1 MQKIWLVLLIFL
13 SGLVN
18 SNQNSNFDHEIKVD
32 IKDIRSDFKKK
43 NENFFLTILN
53 GIKGQ
58 RDSYYSFDSL
68 NDIKVKPPKGFK
80 LDKRSNSEVTY
91 SHKESKILSFC
102 RKKITLKL
110 DPSDEYF
117 ITLKHLDKEILG
129 ADKSEY
135 PLYENTNLVIYK
147 NDDKAIKGYLLLQGK
162 VIVANFEVCNNN
174 SVDKDIFMLINWLKN
189 IRNENTK

>member
-1 MQKIWLVLLIFL
+1 MQKIWLVLLIFF

-32 IKDIRSDFKKK
+32 IKDIRSDFKEK

-58 RDSYYSFDSL
+58 RDNYYSFDSL
-68 NDIKVKPPKGFK
+68 NDIKVMPPEDFIE
-80 LDKRSNSEVTY
+80 DKRSNSEVTY

-135 PLYENTNLVIYK
+135 PLYENTNLAIYK

>member
-1 MQKIWLVLLIFL
+1 MQKKWLVLLLFL
-13 SGLVN
+13 SGLVS
-18 SNQNSNFDHEIKVD
+18 SNQNANFDHEIKVN
-32 IKDIRSDFKKK
+32 IKDIRSDFNEK

-58 RDSYYSFDSL
+58 RDNYYSFDSL
-68 NDIKVKPPKGFK
+68 NDIKVKPPEGFIE
-80 LDKRSNSEVTY
+80 DKRSNSEVTY
-91 SHKESKILSFC
+91 SYLETKILSFC
-102 RKKITLKL
+102 SKKITLTL

-135 PLYENTNLVIYK
+135 PLYENTNLAIYK
-147 NDDKAIKGYLLLQGK
+147 KDEKTLKGYLLLQGK
-162 VIVANFEVCNNN
+162 VIIAMFEVCNNR
-174 SVDKDIFMLINWLKN
+174 SLDKDIFILIDWLKN

>member
-1 MQKIWLVLLIFL
+1 MQKKWLVLLLFL
-13 SGLVN
+13 SGLVS
-18 SNQNSNFDHEIKVD
+18 SNQNANFDHEIKVN
-32 IKDIRSDFKKK
+32 IKDIRSDFNEK

-58 RDSYYSFDSL
+58 RDNYYSFDSL
-68 NDIKVKPPKGFK
+68 NDIKVMPPEDFIE
-80 LDKRSNSEVTY
+80 DKRSNSEVTY

>member
-1 MQKIWLVLLIFL
+1 MQKIWLIFLIFL
-13 SGLVN
+13 SGLVS

-32 IKDIRSDFKKK
+32 IKDIRSDFKEK

-58 RDSYYSFDSL
+58 RDNYYSFDSL
-68 NDIKVKPPKGFK
+68 NDIKVMPPEDFIE
-80 LDKRSNSEVTY
+80 DKRSNSEVTY

-135 PLYENTNLVIYK
+135 PLYENTNLAIYK

>member
-1 MQKIWLVLLIFL
+1 MQKKWLVLLLFL
-13 SGLVN
+13 SGLVS
-18 SNQNSNFDHEIKVD
+18 SNQNANFDHEIKVD
-32 IKDIRSDFKKK
+32 IKDIRSDFKEK

-58 RDSYYSFDSL
+58 RDNYYSFDSL
-68 NDIKVKPPKGFK
+68 NDIKVMPPEDFIE
-80 LDKRSNSEVTY
+80 DKRSNSEVTY

>member
-1 MQKIWLVLLIFL
+1 MQKKWLVLLLFL
-13 SGLVN
+13 SGLVS
-18 SNQNSNFDHEIKVD
+18 SNENANFDHEIEVN
-32 IKDIRSDFKKK
+32 IKDIRSDFNEK

-58 RDSYYSFDSL
+58 RDNYYSFDSL
-68 NDIKVKPPKGFK
+68 NVIKVKPPEGFIV
-80 LDKRSNSEVTY
+80 DKKSNSGVTY
-91 SHKESKILSFC
+91 SLQETKILSFC
-102 RKKITLKL
+102 HKKITLTL

-135 PLYENTNLVIYK
+135 PLYENTNLTIYK
-147 NDDKAIKGYLLLQGK
+147 KDEKTLKGYLLLQGK
-162 VIVANFEVCNNN
+162 VIIAMFELCNNR
-174 SVDKDIFMLINWLKN
+174 SLDKDIFMLIDWLKN

>member
-1 MQKIWLVLLIFL
+1 MQKIWLVLLIFF

-32 IKDIRSDFKKK
+32 IKDIRSDFKEK

-58 RDSYYSFDSL
+58 RDNYYSFDSL
-68 NDIKVKPPKGFK
+68 NDIKVMPPEDFIE
-80 LDKRSNSEVTY
+80 DKRSNSDVTY

-135 PLYENTNLVIYK
+135 PLYENTNLAIYK

>member
-1 MQKIWLVLLIFL
+1 MQKKWLVLLLFL
-13 SGLVN
+13 SGLVS
-18 SNQNSNFDHEIKVD
+18 SNQNANFDHEIKVN
-32 IKDIRSDFKKK
+32 INDIRSNFNKK

-58 RDSYYSFDSL
+58 RDNYYSFDSL
-68 NDIKVKPPKGFK
+68 NDIKVKPPEGFTE
-80 LDKRSNSEVTY
+80 DKKSNTKVSY
-91 SHKESKILSFC
+91 SQKETKILSFC
-102 RKKITLKL
+102 SKKIILTL

-135 PLYENTNLVIYK
+135 PLYENTNLAIYK
-147 NDDKAIKGYLLLQGK
+147 KDEKTLKGYLLLQGK
-162 VIVANFEVCNNN
+162 VIITMFEVCNNR
-174 SVDKDIFMLINWLKN
+174 SLDKDIFMLIDWLKN

>member
-68 NDIKVKPPKGFK
+68 NDIKVMPPEDFIE
-80 LDKRSNSEVTY
+80 DKRSNSDVTY

>member
-1 MQKIWLVLLIFL
+1 MQKIWLVLLIFF

-32 IKDIRSDFKKK
+32 IKDIRSDFKEK

-58 RDSYYSFDSL
+58 KENYYSFDSL
-68 NDIKVKPPKGFK
+68 NDIKVMPPEDFIE
-80 LDKRSNSEVTY
+80 DKRSNSEVTY

>member
-43 NENFFLTILN
+43 NENFFLAILN

-58 RDSYYSFDSL
+58 RDNYYSFDSL
-68 NDIKVKPPKGFK
+68 NDIKVMPPEDFIE
-80 LDKRSNSEVTY
+80 DKRSNSEVTY

>member
-1 MQKIWLVLLIFL
+1 MQKKWLVLLLFL
-13 SGLVN
+13 SGLVS
-18 SNQNSNFDHEIKVD
+18 SNENANFDHEIKVN
-32 IKDIRSDFKKK
+32 IKDIRSDFNKK

-58 RDSYYSFDSL
+58 RDNYYSFDSL
-68 NDIKVKPPKGFK
+68 NDIKVKPPEGFK
-80 LDKRSNSEVTY
+80 EDKKSNSEVTY
-91 SHKESKILSFC
+91 YHQETKILSFC
-102 RKKITLKL
+102 SKKITLTL

-135 PLYENTNLVIYK
+135 PLYENTNLSIYK
-147 NDDKAIKGYLLLQGK
+147 KDEKTLKGYLLLQGK
-162 VIVANFEVCNNN
+162 VIIAMFAVCNNR
-174 SVDKDIFMLINWLKN
+174 SLDKDIFTLIDWLIN

>member
-1 MQKIWLVLLIFL
+1 MQKKWLVLLLFL
-13 SGLVN
+13 SGLVS
-18 SNQNSNFDHEIKVD
+18 SNQNANLNHEIKVN
-32 IKDIRSDFKKK
+32 IKDIRSDFNKK

-58 RDSYYSFDSL
+58 KDNYYSFDSL
-68 NDIKVKPPKGFK
+68 NVIKVKPPEGFIV
-80 LDKRSNSEVTY
+80 DKKSNSEVTY
-91 SHKESKILSFC
+91 SLKETKILSFC
-102 RKKITLKL
+102 NKKITLTL

-135 PLYENTNLVIYK
+135 PLYENTNLTIYK
-147 NDDKAIKGYLLLQGK
+147 KDEKTLKGYLLLQGK
-162 VIVANFEVCNNN
+162 VIIAMFEVCNNR
-174 SVDKDIFMLINWLKN
+174 SLDKDIFMLIDWLKN

>member
-1 MQKIWLVLLIFL
+1 MQKIWLVLLIFF

-32 IKDIRSDFKKK
+32 IKDIRSDFKEK

-58 RDSYYSFDSL
+58 RDNYYSFDSL
-68 NDIKVKPPKGFK
+68 NDIKVMPPEDFIE
-80 LDKRSNSEVTY
+80 DKRSNSEVTY